1 MTEKTTVIHTRIP
14 LELDEFI
21 ERQADTRRFYNKT
34 DVVITAIMELQD
46 TLEPQASH

>member
-21 ERQADTRRFYNKT
+21 ERQTDTRRFYNKT

-46 TLEPQASH
+46 KLEPQASH

>member
-1 MTEKTTVIHTRIP
+1 MTEKTTLIHNRIP